1 MPKSFARFTAFQ
13 RRRIVGQAEAGEARK
28 SIRKSCR
35 KKDGRCA
42 GMRAIDAIIA
52 HGKDPENDGE
62 NSSAGGRPRELT
74 KQEDAKL
81 QKLIVDEVGL
91 ARVTIPYCKK
101 RLKFLR
107 RLSKE
112 GVRLAL
118 HHLGLAWRFRRSK
131 SAIPKKQ

>member
-1 MPKSFARFTAFQ
+1 
-13 RRRIVGQAEAGEARK
+13 
-28 SIRKSCR
+28 
-35 KKDGRCA
+35 
-42 GMRAIDAIIA
+42 MRWHEGHIDAIIA
-52 HGKDPENDGE
+52 HGEDSEYDGE

-74 KQEDAKL
+74 KQEEDKL

-118 HHLGLAWRFRRSK
+118 HHLGLAWRLRRSK
-131 SAIPKKQ
+131 SATSAQSAAQSAPSLRLVCGTVRGLSAAESAAAISLCF

>member
-13 RRRIVGQAEAGEARK
+13 RGRIVGQAEAGEARK
-28 SIRKSCR
+28 NIRKSCR
-35 KKDGRCA
+35 KKDGRSA

-52 HGKDPENDGE
+52 HAEASE

-74 KQEDAKL
+74 KQEEAKL

-101 RLKFLR
+101 RRAGHCQGTVCGTLAGQR
-107 RLSKE
+107 P
-112 GVRLAL
+112 VRGSVCA
-118 HHLGLAWRFRRSK
+118 
-131 SAIPKKQ
+131 